1 MSPLVVNAEKAAVW
15 AVLKVLGRGAVE
27 DLCDNPWKLR
37 VGVGGREGREKSV
50 YLDRL
55 KESGY
60 AAQST
65 HTLHSH

>member
-1 MSPLVVNAEKAAVW
+1 MSPLVVNAEKAAGW

-37 VGVGGREGREKSV
+37 GGGRKSV

-65 HTLHSH
+65 HTLHPH